1 MNRILTFVTLLV
13 LSGFILPSC
22 GVTLVKRQHRNGY
35 YVNVNPRKPKVDG
48 TKSVETTKQEE
59 TAVVIPEVKQEEPV
73 LVAETTT
80 PAENESIAA
89 TPAEEPLLATAE
101 VPGDDY
107 QTVVAPSE
115 DRKQAVKKSIFDNA
129 FADKMLQSMP
139 KTKKMD
145 MKIKE
150 MKSSK
155 ASPEPAS
162 GLSLFWIII
171 LILLILWAV
180 GYWGHWG
187 VGGLIHVLLVIALIL
202 LILWLLGII

>member
-1 MNRILTFVTLLV
+1 MNRILTLVTLLV

-73 LVAETTT
+73 LVAETTI
-80 PAENESIAA
+80 PAENEPIVI

-107 QTVVAPSE
+107 QPVAAPSG
-115 DRKQAVKKSIFDNA
+115 DRRPAVKKSIFDNA

-145 MKIKE
+145 AKIKE
-150 MKSSK
+150 MKSNPTSR
-155 ASPEPAS
+155 AAAD